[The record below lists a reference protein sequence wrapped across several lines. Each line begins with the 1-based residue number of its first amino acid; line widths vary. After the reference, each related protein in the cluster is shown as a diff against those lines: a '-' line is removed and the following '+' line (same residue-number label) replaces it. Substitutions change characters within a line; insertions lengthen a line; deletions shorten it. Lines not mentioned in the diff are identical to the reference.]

1 MIDFPANPPVGQIF
15 ISGGQEWQWDGV
27 KWLPM
32 GSAAI
37 LAPAMNDNRIING
50 DMRIDQRNNGASGT
64 VANVYT
70 ADRWAY
76 LGSQAS
82 KGSWQR
88 IGTATAPGFPY
99 ALFFQSSSAYASLAT
114 DNFEIAQPIEA
125 DMVSDFVWG
134 TTNAQPVTLSFWA
147 WCTLAGTLSG
157 SIFNYAQTRSY
168 PFSYSLSANTWT
180 KVVINIPPDTGGTWV
195 MSGNAGAMY
204 LVFDLGSGSNKRGPA
219 NAWASAAYVG
229 VTGAV
234 SVVGTNAAAFQ
245 VTGVKLEI
253 GSVATAFN
261 RKSLANSLADCQ
273 RYYQVLGGGQVVCT
287 GYAGTGSSFYTCL
300 PMPVQMRVAPS
311 GAVSGTS
318 YSNASNL
325 AVSTT
330 TVNMIITSATIT
342 ATGLA
347 WAGGTLALSAEL

>member
-125 DMVSDFVWG
+125 DMVSDFAWG
-134 TTNAQPVTLSFWA
+134 TANAQPVTLSFWA

-229 VTGAV
+229 VTGSV
-234 SVVGTNAAAFQ
+234 SVVGVNAAAFQ

-273 RYYQVLGGGQVVCT
+273 RYYQALSVVLA
-287 GYAGTGSSFYTCL
+287 GYGLAGSGVYASSFLPVSMRISPGTITYSGITYTNASAMATNNISSTTL
-300 PMPVQMRVAPS
+300 TVQITATATGMAFGS
-311 GAVSGTS
+311 GAV
-318 YSNASNL
+318 
-325 AVSTT
+325 
-330 TVNMIITSATIT
+330 
-342 ATGLA
+342 
-347 WAGGTLALSAEL
+347 ALSAEL